1 MNSQPNREIRTLG
14 APAPAPAPAASVR
27 TVDLSQETP
36 GKAVP
41 IAPGVWLCA
50 TRHRPGLSKH
60 MFEVN
65 NRCFVFRLEDRGT
78 PCLVVINAVD
88 PCAIPEVRRLERETG
103 APVRY
108 IVSPGGGHH
117 LLIPPWHDEF
127 TGARVLVGPV
137 RIPRIPHGRKVMQLP
152 RVSTMDLADPLPQ
165 FRGQLDAILFQGLV
179 GPPDHQSPGEGAPD
193 TRLGLVARMFK
204 FMTSKKNDPVD
215 ELWLYHRATQTVI
228 AGENLA
234 WYYPS
239 AALKKAS
246 FMLRSMLKPDQV
258 YIWTDARRVGDPA
271 AVAASWRTILSWP
284 ARTLM
289 TFHDVPG
296 TAFTGDANAALAAA
310 VEKAGQLR

>member
-1 MNSQPNREIRTLG
+1 MNTQPNREIRTIG
-14 APAPAPAPAASVR
+14 APAPVPSP

-41 IAPGVWLCA
+41 IAPGVWLIA
-50 TRHRPGLSKH
+50 TPHRPGLSKH
-60 MFEVN
+60 MFEIN
-65 NRCFVFRLEDRGT
+65 NRCFVFLLQDRGS

-88 PCAIPEVRRLERETG
+88 PAAAIPEVRRLERETG

-117 LLIPPWHDEF
+117 MLIPPWHDEF
-127 TGARVLVGPV
+127 TAAQVLVGPV
-137 RIPRIPHGRKVMQLP
+137 RIPRIANGRKLMQLP
-152 RVSTMDLADPLPQ
+152 RVTTMNLADPLPQ

-179 GPPDHQSPGEGAPD
+179 GPPDHRSPGEGAPD
-193 TRLGLVARMFK
+193 TRLGMMGRMFK
-204 FMTSKKNDPVD
+204 FMTAKMNDPVD
-215 ELWLYHRATQTVI
+215 ELWLYHRPSQTVI

-234 WYYPS
+234 WHYPS
-239 AALKKAS
+239 ADFKKAPL
-246 FMLRSMLKPDQV
+246 MLRGMIKPDQV
-258 YIWTDARRVGDPA
+258 FIWTAARRVGDAA
-271 AVAASWRTILSWP
+271 AVSASWRTILSWP

-296 TAFTGDANAALAAA
+296 TAFTGDATAALGAA